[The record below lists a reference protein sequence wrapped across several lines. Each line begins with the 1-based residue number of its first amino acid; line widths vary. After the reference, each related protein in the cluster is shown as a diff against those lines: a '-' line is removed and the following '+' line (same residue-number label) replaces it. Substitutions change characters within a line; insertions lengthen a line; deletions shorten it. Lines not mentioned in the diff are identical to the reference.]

1 MQFSPFLHFITLITA
16 NTQVEINFQISL
28 TQICGAEAQNWM
40 YKEKQL
46 FKPDVG
52 VETGYETMI
61 KLNYL
66 IWWKL
71 LKFNWFK
78 LLNAKLLRKAVI

>member
-1 MQFSPFLHFITLITA
+1 MFFVLVGVVGGLGASWSPKLNFSMF
-16 NTQVEINFQISL
+16 NKCSSK
-28 TQICGAEAQNWM
+28 M
-40 YKEKQL
+40 
-46 FKPDVG
+46 DVG

-71 LKFNWFK
+71 RKFNWFK
-78 LLNAKLLRKAVI
+78 LFNAKLLRKAVI

>member
-1 MQFSPFLHFITLITA
+1 MEPD
-16 NTQVEINFQISL
+16 
-28 TQICGAEAQNWM
+28 AQNWM
-40 YKEKQL
+40 NNEKEF